1 MELIVLM
8 QIKPKK
14 GQVGS
19 FDLDIELVLD
29 VSLEKN

>member
-1 MELIVLM
+1 MELGVLT

-19 FDLDIELVLD
+19 SDMDFELVLD
-29 VSLEKN
+29 VSFEKK